1 MYASN
6 CHPNVF
12 SSFYRTVALGKSH
25 GIFTR
30 PAPSCLNILKAF
42 PTFHYRS
49 SSICCL
55 TILSSLEPF
64 KPPPNDTQYFSR
76 SWKAFSNIVF
86 LLQTKLS
93 SYRYLNFFPILE
105 PHPKCSC
112 SFSGP
117 WCTSLSIHNAV

>member
-1 MYASN
+1 MHQIVSQMYLAVCIGLSHLESPTEFSQDQPPLAS
-6 CHPNVF
+6 
-12 SSFYRTVALGKSH
+12 
-25 GIFTR
+25 IFWK
-30 PAPSCLNILKAF
+30 LF

-117 WCTSLSIHNAV
+117 WCTSLSSHNAV